1 MVICVGE
8 ILADM
13 IGRASG
19 GVTYYERRAGG
30 APFNVACGI
39 AHFKG
44 QAGFVGRVGDDAIGR
59 WLAVYAAARGLA
71 GLDIAVD
78 RARNTTL
85 AFVELDEAGERT
97 FSFYRKDTADAFID
111 ADPADIAVR
120 ADIVHVGSLLL
131 SSDRG
136 RAYADSLF
144 DAAARAGK
152 KVSFDMNYRAGLFPD
167 PSVFRPYLGRADIV
181 KLSSDEAALF
191 GEPVAVARRLS
202 RGKIVALTLG
212 AQGSAMCIDG
222 GYAADKRRLLEDC
235 RVALW
240 DVVASCEIEGSLDK
254 NIRAY
259 EIADIPRLLR
269 ACPIEKIALN
279 GGTAHI
285 LFIRHFP
292 ALAPLAEKLPSTSP
306 AHTKFDPAPWRA
318 LFGKYL

>member
-191 GEPVAVARRLS
+191 GEPVAVARRLHCQEPRFCRKKSASLRKINVSIVRVCRLCPDTDCERRVRYSLGKLGEMCAGVIS
-202 RGKIVALTLG
+202 RIRRDCIPE
-212 AQGSAMCIDG
+212 AQVIATAAGEVHLQPVV
-222 GYAADKRRLLEDC
+222 GY
-235 RVALW
+235 
-240 DVVASCEIEGSLDK
+240 
-254 NIRAY
+254 IRKQ
-259 EIADIPRLLR
+259 L
-269 ACPIEKIALN
+269 
-279 GGTAHI
+279 
-285 LFIRHFP
+285 
-292 ALAPLAEKLPSTSP
+292 
-306 AHTKFDPAPWRA
+306 
-318 LFGKYL
+318 

>member
-13 IGRASG
+13 IGRVSG

-59 WLAVYAAARGLA
+59 WLAAYAAARGLA

-222 GYAADKRRLLEDC
+222 GYETVPSVRVRPVDTTGAGDAFFAGLLTCLDGAADRSDGYVRRAFRFANVC
-235 RVALW
+235 GALT
-240 DVVASCEIEGSLDK
+240 
-254 NIRAY
+254 
-259 EIADIPRLLR
+259 
-269 ACPIEKIALN
+269 ACGKGAIDAL
-279 GGTAHI
+279 
-285 LFIRHFP
+285 P
-292 ALAPLAEKLPSTSP
+292 
-306 AHTKFDPAPWRA
+306 DPAA
-318 LFGKYL
+318 VAAYL